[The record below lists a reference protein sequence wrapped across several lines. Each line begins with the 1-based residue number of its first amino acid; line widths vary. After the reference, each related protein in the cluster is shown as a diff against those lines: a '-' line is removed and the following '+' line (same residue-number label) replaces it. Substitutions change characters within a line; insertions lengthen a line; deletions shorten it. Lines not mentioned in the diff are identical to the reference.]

1 MVVGPK
7 ERIAAPPRLVA
18 TLSQSM
24 PVGQQA
30 PSAVKLLLCEIII
43 KVRYHLLLSE
53 AAALKK
59 QKALDEP
66 IFKLQMSKAV
76 SSALVLM
83 GRRAE

>member
-43 KVRYHLLLSE
+43 KVDLLLSE
-53 AAALKK
+53 AAALTK
-59 QKALDEP
+59 QEVLVVP
-66 IFKLQMSKAV
+66 IFKPRWIKEGEHV
-76 SSALVLM
+76 YSSSWHCPC
-83 GRRAE
+83 